1 MSKNRPIAIVTGA
14 TGFVGRALVKT
25 LRDKNWEVRALGRR
39 RTGGERLIGLDD
51 QCDFLQFDLITSGE
65 KYIESILR
73 GAEVVFHLAA
83 AGVTEVGLD
92 SEQLITANVE
102 GTRRLCESAVRT
114 GISRFVHI
122 GSCFEYGNGGRISE
136 NAELNPGS
144 IYANSKAE
152 ASQLVLE
159 NSSNFAR
166 GAIVLRPFMV
176 YGDGESQ
183 SRLIPYTIIK
193 ALANEEVNLTAGDQI
208 RDFVNILDL
217 VEAIL
222 VAESTEGIEGEIFN
236 VCTGIG
242 YSVKEVVAK
251 VIQLIDSKSKINY
264 GALEYRGN
272 EGMSIVGD
280 PAKSVE
286 KLDWTPRIKLDDG
299 LFRLVQSMKRTI
311 L

>member
-1 MSKNRPIAIVTGA
+1 MSKTQRIAVVTGA
-14 TGFVGRALVKT
+14 TGFIGRALVKT
-25 LRDKNWEVRALGRR
+25 LRDQNWKVRALGRR
-39 RTGGERLIGLDD
+39 RTGGEHLIGLDNR
-51 QCDFLQFDLITSGE
+51 CNFLQFDLITSE
-65 KYIESILR
+65 ENYIESILR
-73 GAEVVFHLAA
+73 GADVVFHLAA
-83 AGVTEVGLD
+83 AGVTEVGID
-92 SEQLITANVE
+92 SEQLMTANFE
-102 GTRRLCESAVRT
+102 GTRRLCRSAVRT
-114 GISRFVHI
+114 GVSRFVHI
-122 GSCFEYGNGGRISE
+122 GSCFEYGKGSRISE
-136 NAELNPGS
+136 TADLNPGS
-144 IYANSKAE
+144 MYARSKAD
-152 ASQLVLE
+152 ASQLVLD
-159 NSSNFAR
+159 NSSNFSR

-176 YGDGESQ
+176 YGEGESQ

-193 ALANEEVNLTAGDQI
+193 ALANEEINLTAGNQT
-208 RDFVNILDL
+208 RDFINVLDL

-236 VCTGIG
+236 ICTGIG